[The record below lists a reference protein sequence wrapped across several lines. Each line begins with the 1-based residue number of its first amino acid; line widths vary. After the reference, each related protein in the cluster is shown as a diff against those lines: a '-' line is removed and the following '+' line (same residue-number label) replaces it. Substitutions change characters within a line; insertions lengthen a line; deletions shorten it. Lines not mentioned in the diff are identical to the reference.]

1 MDGYW
6 YPMIPMNHHSWL
18 AIWAHHG
25 SSMFHILPYPIGLP
39 PKRTSPPP
47 LWRPCQ
53 TSVLFAWERVNL
65 PPRILGRSEVNEVND
80 YIVILHIYIYLVGG
94 WPTPSGKYNA
104 RKWSD
109 HLHCSENAAIAV
121 RAGLDSALWWSA
133 HPLIQPDVIDA
144 RPVMIWTLP
153 LTCLSFSELPIM
165 TLDQSTCRIF
175 RPHLS
180 CASCSRV

>member
-1 MDGYW
+1 
-6 YPMIPMNHHSWL
+6 MIPMNHHSWL

-80 YIVILHIYIYLVGG
+80 YIVILHIYIYIYIWLVV
-94 WPTPSGKYNA
+94 
-104 RKWSD
+104 D
-109 HLHCSENAAIAV
+109 
-121 RAGLDSALWWSA
+121 
-133 HPLIQPDVIDA
+133 
-144 RPVMIWTLP
+144 LP
-153 LTCLSFSELPIM
+153 LLENIMHENDLIIFTAVKMLLLLSELVSIQRCDDLHIP
-165 TLDQSTCRIF
+165 
-175 RPHLS
+175 
-180 CASCSRV
+180 